1 MISSSH
7 GRNNLNVYIG
17 FAIFLHHSFL
27 KISCR
32 VDKKTKAS
40 LKTVEDSSFFLD
52 LLHDWKALSV

>member
-1 MISSSH
+1 MVEMLIFFF
-7 GRNNLNVYIG
+7 LLF

-32 VDKKTKAS
+32 ADLKLRLNS
-40 LKTVEDSSFFLD
+40 LETVEDSSFFLD